1 MHAPARADDPAQEDV
16 RRWFLGLGSEARLP
30 LVTGFHEEGVNSGT
44 FCALAPVSYREEALK
59 GPGWNLMRGS
69 HGPGFMV
76 ERGETDAEI
85 TTYLSNGSAPVEPL
99 VIDRTFH
106 GVRPSYRELA
116 QEFRLF
122 HNLFADPGSG
132 RFWKFDD
139 AGNETLAGE
148 LAADDV
154 WVLTSL
160 VRQYQAARQL
170 DLLLFID
177 SGVYFDNALPVPES
191 QEWISDELNA
201 RLTVGEADGRPL
213 SRYLATRILPP
224 PPIEASGM
232 WPFEVA
238 DTYFPDFII
247 GTDDLG
253 NPIRYTCDP
262 DQLANYFGANPD
274 APNYLTPVHFRREV
288 LGKYFNRPELYR
300 VEDSYLR
307 CGDLWGLRMDN
318 DSADTV
324 IVWLGD
330 LGLYLPTAERD
341 YWRSFNVGP
350 TRAISDST
358 YRRAILG
365 EFASSESDDLRFR
378 SIYRRLDRA
387 WMARFGWPL
396 FRAPEPGDA
405 HLLDAVRLPLHDSE
419 AELEDAVRTLT
430 KLLVDSLNEAEIA
443 RALPPGPEEERGIS
457 KLARWLKETGYPE
470 TDRDIA
476 FLRGLQAV
484 RSKGTAH
491 RKGSGYEK
499 ALDRTFGDKRKGEAV
514 HDLLRRAV
522 TMLDGL
528 LAFAVPDEGT

>member
-1 MHAPARADDPAQEDV
+1 
-16 RRWFLGLGSEARLP
+16 
-30 LVTGFHEEGVNSGT
+30 VNSGT
-44 FCALAPVSYREEALK
+44 FCALAPASYREEALK

-69 HGPGFMV
+69 HAPGFVV
-76 ERGETDAEI
+76 ERGAADAEV
-85 TTYLSNGSAPVEPL
+85 TTYLDNSSAPVEPL

-106 GVRPSYRELA
+106 GVRPAYRELA

-122 HNLFADPGSG
+122 HNLYADPASG
-132 RFWKFDD
+132 RLWKFDD

-148 LAADDV
+148 LAADHV
-154 WVLTSL
+154 WILTSL

-177 SGVYFDNALPVPES
+177 SGVYFDSALPVPASE
-191 QEWISDELNA
+191 EWITSELNA
-201 RLTVGEADGRPL
+201 RLSVGEADHRPL
-213 SRYLATRILPP
+213 SRYLATRIIPP
-224 PPIEASGM
+224 PPIEASGI
-232 WPFEVA
+232 WPFEAA
-238 DTYFPDFII
+238 DTYFPDFIV

-253 NPIRYTCDP
+253 NPIRFSCDP
-262 DQLANYFGANPD
+262 DNLANYFGANPN

-288 LGKYFNRPELYR
+288 LVKYFDRPELYR
-300 VEDSYLR
+300 VEDGYLR
-307 CGDLWGLRMDN
+307 CRDLWGLRMDN
-318 DSADTV
+318 DSSGSV

-330 LGLYLPTAERD
+330 LGLYLPMGERD
-341 YWRSFNVGP
+341 YWRSFNIAPV
-350 TRAISDST
+350 REISDST

-365 EFASSESDDLRFR
+365 EFAGSESDDLRFR

-387 WMARFGWPL
+387 WIARFGWPI
-396 FRAPEPGDA
+396 FRTPEPGDV

-443 RALPPGPEEERGIS
+443 RALSPGPDEERGIS
-457 KLARWLKETGYPE
+457 KLARWLTTSGYPE

-476 FLRGLQAV
+476 FLRGLQEV

-491 RKGSGYEK
+491 RKGRDYEK
-499 ALDRTFGDKRKGEAV
+499 SLDRTFGDKRKGEAV

-522 TMLDGL
+522 TMLEGM
-528 LAFAVPDEGT
+528 LAFAAMDGGTTQRPS